1 MLVCT
6 ALVQW
11 MSEIR
16 KTGRT
21 EVKRRRRRKRKA
33 SDSTGECMWKK
44 WKALMPARKVKER
57 I

>member
-11 MSEIR
+11 VSEIR
-16 KTGRT
+16 KSGRT